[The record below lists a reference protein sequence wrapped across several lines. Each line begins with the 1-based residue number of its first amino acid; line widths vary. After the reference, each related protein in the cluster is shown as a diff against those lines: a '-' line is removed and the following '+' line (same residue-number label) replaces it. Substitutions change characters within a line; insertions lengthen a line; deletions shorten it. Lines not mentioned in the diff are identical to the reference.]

1 MTTTTSWVAIRRASI
16 RTVDEIE
23 CRRSGPFVIRRGG
36 YAASQASML
45 NDRCAKRDVDDLNE
59 AGDDEASK
67 EADVRERSGIAPKQK
82 KQRRKKNHGKAC

>member
-1 MTTTTSWVAIRRASI
+1 
-16 RTVDEIE
+16 
-23 CRRSGPFVIRRGG
+23 
-36 YAASQASML
+36 ML

-82 KQRRKKNHGKAC
+82 KQRRKKDHGKAC